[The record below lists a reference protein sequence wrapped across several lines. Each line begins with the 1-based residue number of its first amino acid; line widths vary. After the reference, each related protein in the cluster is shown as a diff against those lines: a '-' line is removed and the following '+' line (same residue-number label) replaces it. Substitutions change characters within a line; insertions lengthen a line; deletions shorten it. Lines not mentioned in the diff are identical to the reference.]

1 MPKLRRIREAGND
14 EQPEVSNVRTATVA
28 INNGR
33 VACPAMFS
41 GGPAIGVD
49 SCQGCNRCYGF
60 ERGQGGDWV
69 KCAAVSAPQ
78 EEAPRQ
84 RRRLTQAAP
93 QRTREWETLT
103 PAAHYQPQHFSAEA
117 YEDGDRGAYDPRVH
131 GQVDHLFEDVDLIRE
146 ALLDDT
152 CSRVFADKAAREE
165 LERSKAEE
173 WDRNA
178 EEWAGRHLERNGT
191 RISGSDLAGNRIRR
205 TADEDVANNSFGVR
219 NFDAVRDGESRLAQM
234 REASEERRG
243 AFHREGQQ
251 TREERQAELFDP
263 ERMRANSTGRM
274 ANESEVARRTA
285 ELLAEY
291 GE

>member
-1 MPKLRRIREAGND
+1 
-14 EQPEVSNVRTATVA
+14 
-28 INNGR
+28 
-33 VACPAMFS
+33 
-41 GGPAIGVD
+41 
-49 SCQGCNRCYGF
+49 
-60 ERGQGGDWV
+60 V

-117 YEDGDRGAYDPRVH
+117 YEDGDRGARVNASGRSIQRIANEHDQDRGAYDPRVH